1 MRRFAVLALVLVA
14 CDTAEIDPSLSG
26 VFPCRSA
33 SDCPATQTCVLQ
45 TCYREAPPR
54 LEVMSPEAEV
64 AFPVGDDEFVSVVI
78 KIGGDD
84 LDLVDPRHDPDQEF
98 GRGNVLLLVDGEEQA
113 VLTSGDLTSGVTMQ
127 VLVEAVAGPHR
138 IQAIARN
145 SAGVPYDNEGAEAR
159 RLFWV
164 DDGAARVAFL
174 EPFPGDVFP
183 LDAAEIAVG
192 LATLNFTLNR
202 PGGENVERLGH
213 VHVHYDELFPAC
225 AFEPVCEANQI
236 GMVIAPAPANA
247 ATGTVDLPSAVEG
260 EATLTALLR
269 KQDHSLY
276 FYPPWTEDPVWEDIV
291 IRRAKIESAA
301 D

>member
-1 MRRFAVLALVLVA
+1 MRRLAALALLLVA

-33 SDCPATQTCVLQ
+33 NDCPPTQTCVLQ

-78 KIGGDD
+78 KIAGDD
-84 LDLVDPRHDPDQEF
+84 LDLVDPRHDRDAEF
-98 GRGNVLLLVDGEEQA
+98 GRGNVLLLVDGVEQA
-113 VLTSGDLTSGVTMQ
+113 VLTSGDLASGVTMQ

-145 SAGVPYDNEGAEAR
+145 SANVRYDNEGAEAR
-159 RLFWV
+159 RLFWL
-164 DDGAARVAFL
+164 DDGAAHVAFL

-183 LDAAEIAVG
+183 LEATEIEVA
-192 LATLNFTLNR
+192 LASLNFTLNR
-202 PGGENVERLGH
+202 PGGENMERLGH
-213 VHVHYDELFPAC
+213 VHVHYDELFPQC
-225 AFEPVCEANQI
+225 AFDPVCEANQI
-236 GMVIAPAPANA
+236 GMVTAPAHANTA
-247 ATGTVDLPSAVEG
+247 RDTVGLPSAAG
-260 EATLTALLR
+260 GDATLTALLR

-291 IRRAKIESAA
+291 IRRATVGSAE